1 MSELPGLH
9 IPELRLR
16 KGSEVKDSYGRDI
29 HYLRISLT
37 DRCNLRCRYCMPED
51 LTLLPMSEILTY
63 EEILLICEQAVSL
76 GITRFKVT
84 GGEPL
89 VRKGC
94 AQFCKSLRQLPGVEQ
109 VTLTTNGVLLQEHLP
124 ALVEAG
130 VSAINISLDTLQPE
144 RFARITGRDFLEQ
157 VLQGIRASAAI
168 PEIRTKLN
176 VVLQKGWNDEEWQA
190 LAELARE
197 HPLDV
202 RFIEMMP
209 IGFGQETEG
218 ISNEAVLARLQEA
231 YGTVTPDTAIHGNG
245 PAVYYRIPGFAGSIG
260 LISAIHGKFC
270 GSCNRIRMTSTGEL
284 KACLCYEDSHSVR
297 EAARAGDKAAVRQ
310 ILADVIASKPAEH
323 CFEERRQITEKKKMS
338 KIGG

>member
-1 MSELPGLH
+1 MSELSGLY

-16 KGSEVKDSYGRDI
+16 KGIAVRDSYGRDI
-29 HYLRISLT
+29 NYLRISLT

-51 LTLLPMSEILTY
+51 LSLLPMSKILTY
-63 EEILLICEQAVSL
+63 EEILLICEQAVAL

-94 AQFCKSLRQLPGVEQ
+94 ASFCRSLRQLPGVEQ
-109 VTLTTNGVLLQEHLP
+109 VTLTTNGVLLEENLP

-130 VSAINISLDTLQPE
+130 VAAINISLDTLQPE
-144 RFARITGRDFLEQ
+144 RFEQITGRPYLEQ
-157 VLQGIRASAAI
+157 VLRGIRASAAAA
-168 PEIRTKLN
+168 EIRTKLN
-176 VVLQKGWNDEEWQA
+176 VVLQKGWNDDECQT
-190 LAELARE
+190 LAELARK

-209 IGFGQETEG
+209 IGFGKETEG
-218 ISNEAVLARLQEA
+218 ISNEEVLRRLRET
-231 YGTVTPDTAIHGNG
+231 YGTVTPDDAIHGNG

-260 LISAIHGKFC
+260 LISAMHGKFC
-270 GSCNRIRMTSTGEL
+270 GSCNRIRMTSTGEV

-297 EAARAGDKAAVRQ
+297 EAARAGDRAAVRR
-310 ILADVIASKPAEH
+310 ILEDVISSKPAEH
-323 CFEERRQITEKKKMS
+323 CFEEWSQITEKKKMS